1 MSYKKNSIT
10 IQIIVQKYMIKP
22 FSVTLDFSVA
32 CLMVMKYHI
41 ILQLK
46 YGKVECVYVDY
57 GIRHFCSHPVKV
69 SVVV

>member
-1 MSYKKNSIT
+1 
-10 IQIIVQKYMIKP
+10 MIKP